1 MSRPEDAAHSAEWA
15 GPGMDP
21 GYVEWLFSAKA
32 FPTKK
37 DAGVNVVNHI
47 LIIFFIRKY

>member
-1 MSRPEDAAHSAEWA
+1 MSTGKAFAENSRSTTRRTA
-15 GPGMDP
+15 TRCKL
-21 GYVEWLFSAKA
+21 VELLFSAKA

-47 LIIFFIRKY
+47 FFLFSIK